1 SHCLIPG
8 PPASFRIPDLTVAVS
23 ENLEWRWLVCG
34 GRPASPA
41 AARAQAVKAMGADDQ
56 VVEHLDPEQAAG
68 FAQVAGHRPVLG
80 AWSRVPRRV
89 AVRQHDRRG
98 IVPQG
103 RLEDV
108 ARLQGGDVEAA
119 ERDRL
124 T

>member
-1 SHCLIPG
+1 
-8 PPASFRIPDLTVAVS
+8 
-23 ENLEWRWLVCG
+23 
-34 GRPASPA
+34 
-41 AARAQAVKAMGADDQ
+41 MGADDQ

-68 FAQVAGHRPVLG
+68 FAQVAGHRQVLG

-124 T
+124 TAERLVAGVQEEDAEPLLPVPPEVLELK